1 MKNNLVLLGVGIVA
15 FAIMFAVTKVWNAP
29 RADRMVGDSAVVRP
43 TSEPPVAAVPDM
55 VWIGGGE
62 FTMGTDSE
70 LGWPDEKP
78 AHRVRV
84 DEFWIDETEVTN
96 AQFRAFVEA
105 TGYVTTAE
113 KVPSVEEILV
123 QSPPGTPAPPK
134 DKLVAGSL
142 VFTMTDGPVDLH
154 DFSQ

>member
-1 MKNNLVLLGVGIVA
+1 MI
-15 FAIMFAVTKVWNAP
+15 
-29 RADRMVGDSAVVRP
+29 
-43 TSEPPVAAVPDM
+43 
-55 VWIGGGE
+55 WIPGGE

-84 DEFWIDETEVTN
+84 DSVWIDETEVTN
-96 AQFRAFVEA
+96 AQFQEFVEA

-113 KVPSVEEILV
+113 KIPSAEEILA
-123 QSPPGTPAPPK
+123 QSPPGTPAPPVEN
-134 DKLVAGSL
+134 LVAGSL

-154 DFSQ
+154 DYSQWWKWTPGANWRHPEGPASDLDGRGMTRSRSQSGLANACRRRPSGNSRHAAD